1 MGGAV
6 GLFSQGCCEGQ
17 VGFQWSLQRRPQL
30 EAGVG
35 AQGAALV
42 RFWLGEGARGSEQ
55 LSVTMSSSGR
65 EGKPE
70 L

>member
-1 MGGAV
+1 MSRFSHLRMGGAV

-42 RFWLGEGARGSEQ
+42 RFWLGEGAGD
-55 LSVTMSSSGR
+55 MSS
-65 EGKPE
+65 
-70 L
+70 

>member
-1 MGGAV
+1 MD
-6 GLFSQGCCEGQ
+6 
-17 VGFQWSLQRRPQL
+17 FQWSLQRRPQL

-65 EGKPE
+65 ERKPE